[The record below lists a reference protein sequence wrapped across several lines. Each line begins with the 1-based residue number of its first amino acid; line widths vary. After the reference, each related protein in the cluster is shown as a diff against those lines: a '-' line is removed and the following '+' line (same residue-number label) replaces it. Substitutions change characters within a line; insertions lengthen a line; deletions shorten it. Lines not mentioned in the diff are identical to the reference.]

1 MLEFGRNKNNLQAEF
16 ANKVNKERDRR
27 ISEGFYYGQHKFD
40 FDPGSKERITGAG
53 ALAIA
58 SIMLGSEEG
67 DLYWAGSEPFVWV
80 LEDNTY
86 LPLDAR
92 DMLAV
97 SKAAAAHESAHVF
110 HGISL
115 KTVADT
121 TVDYT
126 DDAFWPVVAPAE
138 EPSNAS

>member
-1 MLEFGRNKNNLQAEF
+1 MLNFGRNADTVKSEF
-16 ANKVNKERDRR
+16 DKKVNRERDRR
-27 ISEGFYYGQHKFD
+27 VAEGFYYGPHKFD

-58 SIMLGSEEG
+58 SIMLGSQEG

-97 SKAAAAHESAHVF
+97 SKAAAAHESNHVF

-115 KTVADT
+115 KTVGDT
-121 TVDYT
+121 NVDFT
-126 DDAFWPVVAPAE
+126 DDAYWPVVAPTE
-138 EPSNAS
+138 EASDAS

>member
-1 MLEFGRNKNNLQAEF
+1 MLEFGRNVEIVQKEF
-16 ANKVNKERDRR
+16 AKKVNAERDRR
-27 ISEGFYYGQHKFD
+27 VAEGFYYGQHKFD

-58 SIMLGSEEG
+58 AIMLGTEEG

-92 DMLAV
+92 AMLAV
-97 SKAAAAHESAHVF
+97 SKAAAAHESNHVF

-115 KTVADT
+115 KTVGDT
-121 TVDYT
+121 TVDVT
-126 DDAFWPVVAPAE
+126 DDAFWPVVAPVQE
-138 EPSNAS
+138 EENAS